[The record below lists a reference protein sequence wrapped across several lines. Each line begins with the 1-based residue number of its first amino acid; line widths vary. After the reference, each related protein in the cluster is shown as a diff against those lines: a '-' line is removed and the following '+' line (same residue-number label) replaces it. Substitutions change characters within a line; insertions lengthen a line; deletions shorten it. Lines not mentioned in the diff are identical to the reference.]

1 MAGPRRADPEGADI
15 NGTIATLI
23 LISAALLFAGVVA
36 SKLSSRFGI
45 PALLLFL
52 VTGMLAGSEGP
63 GGIPFDNPVIA
74 MGIGSAA
81 LFLILFDGGLQTDLK
96 NLSREVAVR
105 GALLAT
111 AGVMLTAGIVGA
123 FAVLVLDLPLT
134 DGLLLGAILSST
146 DAAAVFSV
154 LRSRSVGLPPRLR
167 TLIEFESASNDPTA
181 VFLTVTLI
189 AFATGDA
196 PTGALVPLAFALKL
210 VGGAAI
216 GRLSGKLIVRVL
228 NRIDLEHDGLYP
240 VLTLAAAGIVFG
252 LAEVVGASGFMAVYM
267 AGLAM
272 AGRVFAHRRSLL
284 RFHEGV
290 AWLMQIVMFLILG
303 LLVFPSELLG
313 NALPGLAISA
323 VLMFIARPLAV
334 MVLLLGSDF
343 PVRERLMVSWVGL
356 RGAAPII
363 LATFPMVAGLAT
375 AGSIFNTVFFV
386 VVFSVLIQGPT
397 AGAMARLLRV
407 DVPMESPE
415 RLPIE
420 IDADAAMGMTVA
432 RLRVEPG
439 ATADRRRLL
448 DVGGPDMPL
457 VILMRRQGWYFIPT
471 GTTVLAGGD
480 ELYVLGTAEMI
491 EAMRPL
497 ACDAVRCDLA

>member
-1 MAGPRRADPEGADI
+1 MAGV
-15 NGTIATLI
+15 L
-23 LISAALLFAGVVA
+23 A

-63 GGIPFDNPVIA
+63 GGIPFDNPVLA
-74 MGIGSAA
+74 MAIGSAA

-96 NLSREVAVR
+96 NLSRTVVVR
-105 GALLAT
+105 GVLLAT
-111 AGVMLTAGIVGA
+111 VGVMLTAGLVGA
-123 FAVLVLDLPLT
+123 FSVLVLDLPLI

-154 LRSRSVGLPPRLR
+154 LRSRNVGLSPRLR

-181 VFLTVTLI
+181 VFLTVMLI
-189 AFATGDA
+189 AFALGDA
-196 PTGALVPLAFALKL
+196 PTGALVPLSFALKL

-216 GRLSGKLIVRVL
+216 GWLSGLLGVRIL

-240 VLTLAAAGIVFG
+240 VLTLAAAGVVFG
-252 LAEVVGASGFMAVYM
+252 IAEVAGASGFMAAYT

-284 RFHEGV
+284 RFHEGI

-313 NALPGLAISA
+313 HAMPGLAISTL
-323 VLMFIARPLAV
+323 LMFVARPLAV
-334 MVLLLGSDF
+334 MLLLLGSDF
-343 PVRERLMVSWVGL
+343 SFRERLMVSWVGL

-397 AGAMARLLRV
+397 AGWMARLLKV
-407 DVPMESPE
+407 DVPMEHHE

-420 IDADAAMGMTVA
+420 IDADAAMGMMIT
-432 RLRVEPG
+432 RLHVEAG
-439 ATADRRRLL
+439 SFADKKRLL
-448 DVGGPDMPL
+448 DVGVPNMPL
-457 VILMRRQGWYFIPT
+457 VILMRREGWYFIPT

-480 ELYVLGTAEMI
+480 ELHVLGTAEMI
-491 EAMRPL
+491 EALRPHV
-497 ACDAVRCDLA
+497 CDAERCDL

>member
-1 MAGPRRADPEGADI
+1 M
-15 NGTIATLI
+15 L
-23 LISAALLFAGVVA
+23 A

-63 GGIPFDNPVIA
+63 GGIPFDNPVLA
-74 MGIGSAA
+74 MAIGSAA

-96 NLSREVAVR
+96 NLSRTVAIR

-123 FAVLVLDLPLT
+123 FAVFVLDLPLT

-154 LRSRSVGLPPRLR
+154 LRSRSMGLPPKLR
-167 TLIEFESASNDPTA
+167 TLIELESASNDPTA

-189 AFATGDA
+189 ALAAGDA
-196 PTGALVPLAFALKL
+196 PTGALLPAMFALKL
-210 VGGAAI
+210 VGGGAV
-216 GRLSGKLIVRVL
+216 GWLSGLLIVRIL

-240 VLTLAAAGIVFG
+240 VLTLAAAGAVFG
-252 LAEVVGASGFMAVYM
+252 IAEVVGASGFMAAYM

-284 RFHEGV
+284 RFHEGI

-303 LLVFPSELLG
+303 LLVFPSELLD

-323 VLMFIARPLAV
+323 VLMFVARPLAV
-334 MVLLLGSDF
+334 MALLLGSDF
-343 PVRERLMVSWVGL
+343 SIRERVMVSWVGL

-363 LATFPMVAGLAT
+363 LATFPMVAGLGT

-397 AGAMARLLRV
+397 AGLVARLLRV
-407 DVPMESPE
+407 DVPMENTE

-420 IDADAAMGMTVA
+420 IDTDAAMGMTVA
-432 RLRVEPG
+432 RLEVEPG
-439 ATADRRRLL
+439 AVADRRHLL
-448 DVGGPDMPL
+448 EVGGPDMPL
-457 VILMRRQGWYFIPT
+457 VILMRRHGWYFIPT

-491 EAMRPL
+491 EAMRPV
-497 ACDAVRCDLA
+497 ACDAVRCDL

>member
-1 MAGPRRADPEGADI
+1 
-15 NGTIATLI
+15 
-23 LISAALLFAGVVA
+23 
-36 SKLSSRFGI
+36 
-45 PALLLFL
+45 
-52 VTGMLAGSEGP
+52 MLAGSEGP
-63 GGIPFDNPVIA
+63 GGIPFDNPVLA
-74 MGIGSAA
+74 MAIGSAA

-96 NLSREVAVR
+96 NLSRSVAAR

-111 AGVMLTAGIVGA
+111 LGVMLTAGIVGG
-123 FAVLVLDLPLT
+123 FAVLALGMPLL

-154 LRSRSVGLPPRLR
+154 LRSRSVGLSPRLR

-189 AFATGDA
+189 AIATGDA
-196 PTGALVPLAFALKL
+196 PTGALVPFAFALKL
-210 VGGAAI
+210 MGGGAI
-216 GRLSGKLIVRVL
+216 GWLAGLLIVRVL

-240 VLTLAAAGIVFG
+240 VLTLAAAGVVFG
-252 LAEVVGASGFMAVYM
+252 LAEVVGASGFMAAYM

-313 NALPGLAISA
+313 HALPGLVISA
-323 VLMFIARPLAV
+323 VLMFVARPLAV

-343 PVRERLMVSWVGL
+343 SLRERLMVSWVGL

-363 LATFPMVAGLAT
+363 LATFPMVAGLGT
-375 AGSIFNTVFFV
+375 AGSIFNTVFFA

-397 AGAMARLLRV
+397 AGWAARLLRV
-407 DVPMESPE
+407 DEPLRSAE

-420 IDADAAMGMTVA
+420 IDADAAVGMTVA
-432 RLRVEPG
+432 RVKVEPG
-439 ATADRRRLL
+439 AYADKRRLL
-448 DVGGPDMPL
+448 DIGGPEMPL
-457 VILMRRQGWYFIPT
+457 AILMQRQGWYFIPT
-471 GTTVLAGGD
+471 GTTVLAAGD

-491 EAMRPL
+491 EAMRPRTCDAA
-497 ACDAVRCDLA
+497 ACDL

>member
-1 MAGPRRADPEGADI
+1 
-15 NGTIATLI
+15 
-23 LISAALLFAGVVA
+23 
-36 SKLSSRFGI
+36 
-45 PALLLFL
+45 
-52 VTGMLAGSEGP
+52 MLAGSEGP
-63 GGIPFDNPVIA
+63 GGIPFDNPVLA
-74 MGIGSAA
+74 MAIGSAA

-96 NLSREVAVR
+96 NLSRSVAAR

-111 AGVMLTAGIVGA
+111 LGVMLTAGIVGG
-123 FAVLVLDLPLT
+123 FAVLALGMPLL

-154 LRSRSVGLPPRLR
+154 LRSRSVGLSPRLR

-189 AFATGDA
+189 AIATGDA
-196 PTGALVPLAFALKL
+196 PTGALVPFAFALKL
-210 VGGAAI
+210 MGGGAI
-216 GRLSGKLIVRVL
+216 GWLAGLLIVRVL

-240 VLTLAAAGIVFG
+240 VLTLAAAGVVFG
-252 LAEVVGASGFMAVYM
+252 LAEVVGASGFMAAYM

-313 NALPGLAISA
+313 HALPGLVISA
-323 VLMFIARPLAV
+323 VLMFVARPLAV

-343 PVRERLMVSWVGL
+343 SLRERLMVSWVGL

-363 LATFPMVAGLAT
+363 LATFPMVAGLGT
-375 AGSIFNTVFFV
+375 AGSIFNTVFFA

-397 AGAMARLLRV
+397 AGWAARLLRV
-407 DVPMESPE
+407 DEPLRSAE

-420 IDADAAMGMTVA
+420 IDADAAVGMTVA
-432 RLRVEPG
+432 RVKVEPG
-439 ATADRRRLL
+439 AYADKRRLL
-448 DVGGPDMPL
+448 DIGGPEMPL
-457 VILMRRQGWYFIPT
+457 AILMQRQGWYFIPT
-471 GTTVLAGGD
+471 GTTVLAAGD
-480 ELYVLGTAEMI
+480 ELYVLGTTEMI
-491 EAMRPL
+491 EAMRPRTCDAA
-497 ACDAVRCDLA
+497 ACDL

>member
-1 MAGPRRADPEGADI
+1 VAI
-15 NGTIATLI
+15 NGATVAPI
-23 LISAALLFAGVVA
+23 LVSAALLVAGVLA

-63 GGIPFDNPVIA
+63 GGIPFDSPLAA
-74 MGIGSAA
+74 MAAGSVA

-96 NLSREVAVR
+96 NLSRTVAVR

-111 AGVMLTAGIVGA
+111 VGVMVTAGVVGA
-123 FAVLVLDLPLT
+123 FCVVVLDIPLAE
-134 DGLLLGAILSST
+134 GLLLGAILSST

-154 LRSRSVGLPPRLR
+154 LRSKDVGLPPRLR

-181 VFLTVTLI
+181 VFLVVTLV
-189 AFATGDA
+189 AFAAGDA
-196 PTGALVPLAFALKL
+196 PAGALVPLSYLLRLAG
-210 VGGAAI
+210 GGAI
-216 GRLSGKLIVRVL
+216 GWLSGVLLVRVL

-240 VLTLAAAGIVFG
+240 VLTLAAAGVVFG
-252 LAEVVGASGFMAVYM
+252 VAEIVGTSGFMAAYM

-303 LLVFPSELLG
+303 LLVFPSELLD

-323 VLMFIARPLAV
+323 VLMLVARPLAV
-334 MVLLLGSDF
+334 MTLLLGSDF
-343 PVRERLMVSWVGL
+343 SLRERVMVSWVGL

-363 LATFPMVAGLAT
+363 LATFPMVAGLET
-375 AGSIFNTVFFV
+375 AGAIFNTVFFV

-397 AGAMARLLRV
+397 AGLMARLLRV
-407 DVPMESPE
+407 AVPVERVE

-420 IDADAAMGMTVA
+420 IDGDAATGMTIA
-432 RLRVEPG
+432 RLHVEPG
-439 ATADRRRLL
+439 SFADGSHLL
-448 DVGGPDMPL
+448 DVGGPHMPL
-457 VILMRRQGWYFIPT
+457 VILMRREGRYSIPT

-480 ELYVLGTAEMI
+480 ELHLLGTAEMI
-491 EAMRPL
+491 EAMRPHVCCAA
-497 ACDAVRCDLA
+497 ACDL

>member
-1 MAGPRRADPEGADI
+1 MG
-15 NGTIATLI
+15 
-23 LISAALLFAGVVA
+23 AALLFAGILA

-52 VTGMLAGSEGP
+52 VTGMLAGSEGL
-63 GGIPFDNPVIA
+63 GGIPFDDSRLA
-74 MGIGSAA
+74 MGVGSVA
-81 LFLILFDGGLQTDLK
+81 LLLILFDGGLQTDLK
-96 NLSREVAVR
+96 HLTRDVVVR

-111 AGVMLTAGIVGA
+111 LGVMLTAGVVGA
-123 FAVLVLDLPLT
+123 FAVVVMDMPLV

-154 LRSRSVGLPPRLR
+154 LRARNVGLPPRLR

-181 VFLTVTLI
+181 VFLTLMLI
-189 AFATGDA
+189 SIAVGDA
-196 PTGALVPLAFALKL
+196 PAGVIIPLSFVFRLAGGGL
-210 VGGAAI
+210 VGWFVGI
-216 GRLSGKLIVRVL
+216 GLVRVL

-240 VLTLAAAGIVFG
+240 VLTLAAAGILFG
-252 LAEVVGASGFMAVYM
+252 VAEVLGTSGFMAVYI

-272 AGRVFAHRRSLL
+272 TGRVFAHRRSLL

-303 LLVFPSELLG
+303 LLVFPSELAG
-313 NALPGLAISA
+313 HALPGLAVSA
-323 VLMFIARPLAV
+323 VLMFVARPLAV
-334 MVLLLGSDF
+334 MACLIGSKHSY
-343 PVRERLMVSWVGL
+343 RERLMVSWVGL

-363 LATFPMVAGLAT
+363 LATFPMVAGLQT
-375 AGSIFNTVFFV
+375 AGSIFNTVFFA

-397 AGAMARLLRV
+397 AGVMTRLLHV
-407 DVPMESPE
+407 DVPLTRPE
-415 RLPIE
+415 PLPIHL
-420 IDADAAMGMTVA
+420 DADAATGMTISQ
-432 RLRVEPG
+432 LRVAPG
-439 ATADRRRLL
+439 SLADGNHLL

-480 ELYVLGTAEMI
+480 ELHVLGSAEMI
-491 EAMRPL
+491 EAMRPRM
-497 ACDAVRCDLA
+497 CDEVR